1 MTQRLY
7 HQDSYLKNFRARVT
21 GVARWKG
28 KPAIELDRSCFYPAS
43 GGQPSD
49 RGLLEGLPVVGLADS
64 GGRFL
69 HVLERGS
76 LAEGQTVSGSLDW
89 DRRFDHMQQHTGQHI
104 LSQAFV
110 QVLDWDTV
118 SFHLGRE
125 LCTVDLTGDAL
136 TPELIYEVEDVANRI
151 VIEGRPIRVHLVD
164 ARRQSE
170 FPLRKL
176 SERKGTLRIV
186 EISDFDFSACG
197 GTHCRS
203 AGEVGLIK
211 IRRWERAKKRVRVEF
226 YCGGRAL
233 RDYRWK
239 NRAVYRLSRLYSRPD
254 REVVEAA
261 MEHLDREEGLR
272 KRLAVVQD
280 RYLDSEAARLLDG
293 TSEAQGIRVVRRVL
307 TGMDMAEARE
317 LGRKLV
323 QDGEK
328 RLALLGLEGESPG
341 LVFARS
347 EDLPWHMGKWIR
359 EAAPLISGRGG
370 GSPRHA
376 QARGTNSKGLEAA
389 LDAALNRVRE
399 EY

>member
-7 HQDSYLKNFRARVT
+7 HQDSYLKDFRGRVV
-21 GVARWKG
+21 GLARWKG
-28 KPAIELDRSCFYPAS
+28 KPAVELDRSCFYPAS

-49 RGLLEGLPVVGLADS
+49 RGDMEGLPVVEMTDTR
-64 GGRFL
+64 GRLL

-76 LAEGQTVSGSLDW
+76 LAEGQEVQGTLDW

-125 LCTVDLTGDAL
+125 LCTIDLTGDAL
-136 TPELIYEVEDVANRI
+136 TPELIYQVEDTANRI
-151 VIEGRPIRVHLVD
+151 IIECRPIQVHLVD

-170 FPLRKL
+170 FPLRKP
-176 SERKGTLRIV
+176 SEREGMLRIV

-203 AGEVGLIK
+203 TGEVGLIK
-211 IRRWERAKKRVRVEF
+211 IRRWERAKKRARVEF
-226 YCGGRAL
+226 YCGGRAF

-261 MEHLDREEGLR
+261 MEHLEREEGLR
-272 KRLAVVQD
+272 KKLAAVQD

-293 TSEAQGIRVVRRVL
+293 AREVQGVRVVRRIL
-307 TGMDMAEARE
+307 TGIDMKAARE

-328 RLALLGLEGESPG
+328 RLALLGLEGESPA

-347 EDLPWHMGKWIR
+347 EDLRWHMGEWIR
-359 EAAPLISGRGG
+359 KAAPLIAGRGG

-376 QARGTNSKGLEAA
+376 QARGSRPEGLAEA
-389 LDAALNRVRE
+389 LDAAMSRVRRAC
-399 EY
+399 

>member
-7 HQDSYLKNFRARVT
+7 HQDSYLKDFRGRVV

-28 KPAIELDRSCFYPAS
+28 KPAVELDRSCFYPAS

-49 RGLLEGLPVVGLADS
+49 RGDLEGLPVVEMTDT
-64 GGRFL
+64 GGRLL
-69 HVLERGS
+69 HVLERGG
-76 LAEGQTVSGSLDW
+76 LAEGQEVQGTLDW

-125 LCTVDLTGDAL
+125 LCTIDLTGDAL
-136 TPELIYEVEDVANRI
+136 TPELIYQVEDVANRI
-151 VIEGRPIRVHLVD
+151 IIECRPLRVHLVD

-176 SERKGTLRIV
+176 SEREGTLRIV

-203 AGEVGLIK
+203 TGEVGLIK
-211 IRRWERAKKRVRVEF
+211 IRRWERAKKRARVEF
-226 YCGGRAL
+226 YCGGRAF

-239 NRAVYRLSRLYSRPD
+239 NRAVYRLSRVYSRPD

-261 MEHLDREEGLR
+261 LEHLEREEGLR
-272 KRLAVVQD
+272 KKLAAVQD

-293 TSEAQGIRVVRRVL
+293 ALELGGIRVVRRVL
-307 TGMDMAEARE
+307 TGIDMKAARE

-328 RLALLGLEGESPG
+328 RLALLGLEGESPA

-347 EDLPWHMGKWIR
+347 EDLPWHMGEWIR
-359 EAAPLISGRGG
+359 KAAPLIAGRGG
-370 GSPRHA
+370 GSPRQA
-376 QARGTNSKGLEAA
+376 QARGSRPEGLAEA
-389 LDAALNRVRE
+389 LDAAMSRTRRDS
-399 EY
+399 

>member
-7 HQDSYLKNFRARVT
+7 HQDSYLKRFRARVT
-21 GVARWKG
+21 GVDRWKG
-28 KPAIELDRSCFYPAS
+28 KPAVELDRSCFYPAS

-49 RGLLEGLPVVGLADS
+49 RGLVEGLPVVDMADA
-64 GGRFL
+64 GGRLL

-76 LAEGQTVSGSLDW
+76 LEPGQEVEGSLDW
-89 DRRFDHMQQHTGQHI
+89 ERRFDHMQQHTGQHI
-104 LSQAFV
+104 LSQAFI

-125 LCTVDLTGDAL
+125 VCTIDLTGDAL
-136 TPELIYEVEDVANRI
+136 TPELIYEVEDEANRI
-151 VIEGRPIRVHLVD
+151 VVECRPVRVHSVD
-164 ARRQSE
+164 TRRQGD
-170 FPLRKL
+170 FPLRKP
-176 SERKGTLRIV
+176 SNRKGTLRIV

-203 AGEVGLIK
+203 TGEVSLIK

-261 MEHLDREEGLR
+261 MEHLEREERLR
-272 KRLAVVQD
+272 KMLAAVQD
-280 RYLDSEAARLLDG
+280 RYLDSEAARLLDCA
-293 TSEAQGIRVVRRVL
+293 AQVRGIRVVRRIM
-307 TGMDMAEARE
+307 TGIDMGAARE

-328 RLALLGLEGESPG
+328 RLALLGLEGESPA

-347 EDLPWHMGKWIR
+347 EDLPWHMGEWIR
-359 EAAPLISGRGG
+359 EAAPVIAGRGG

-376 QARGTNSKGLEAA
+376 QARGSRPEGLAEA
-389 LDAALNRVRE
+389 LDAAMKRIE
-399 EY
+399 EVD